1 MIVFWSYF
9 VWMKNAGR
17 SKDRGKIY
25 HGKARQAL
33 GSYSQLDRIFLGMY
47 GIGLPVI
54 GVEFAQHFLC
64 IYD

>member
-1 MIVFWSYF
+1 MDE
-9 VWMKNAGR
+9 KCGKEQGPR
-17 SKDRGKIY
+17 KDIPWKSTSGVRVIPSIG
-25 HGKARQAL
+25 
-33 GSYSQLDRIFLGMY
+33 QLFLGMY